1 MKQFSFEVTLHPCI
15 DKDTKQPTGRHSVLF
30 TPKIVDTDE
39 DRILE
44 DILLVSIDQK
54 TFNSIAGSEGSSDA
68 ALPVARQ
75 LSDLMTICDMSEDD
89 ISELAHCIRLAAI
102 ESRVR
107 SR

>member
-1 MKQFSFEVTLHPCI
+1 MKQFSFKVTIHPCI

-54 TFNSIAGSEGSSDA
+54 TFNAIAGPEGSSDA

-75 LSDLMTICDMSEDD
+75 LSDLMTIYDMDEDD
-89 ISELAHCIRLAAI
+89 INELAICILLATI
-102 ESRVR
+102 ETRVR
-107 SR
+107 SK